1 MFSCSSMGI
10 KLGGGIGSALCG
22 WLLAA
27 GGFDG
32 MKTVQAAGALNMI
45 SIMYTVIPLVFYVLI
60 FILTLFLNV
69 EEANRRIEQKMN

>member
-1 MFSCSSMGI
+1 
-10 KLGGGIGSALCG
+10 
-22 WLLAA
+22 
-27 GGFDG
+27 